1 MRTRVLLSRLLAG
14 RATNRNMYRQINKSS
29 LEGVFIFLMIVYYC
43 SLFPTSLCGVL
54 VFFCALPPASVRPT
68 SASPTHSTHT
78 SLSHSFV
85 TPLCDTPLFD
95 TTLSHTCLSH
105 HFVSHLSFT
114 HTHLCHTPLFHTPFA
129 HNFVIHSLTH
139 TTLLHTTLNSQV
151 STVKTEVFF
160 CIFSCLCKTASTA
173 GEPFTETVT
182 LRFSLDFAFY

>member
-1 MRTRVLLSRLLAG
+1 MWGS
-14 RATNRNMYRQINKSS
+14 
-29 LEGVFIFLMIVYYC
+29 C
-43 SLFPTSLCGVL
+43 
-54 VFFCALPPASVRPT
+54 FFCALPPASVRRPLRHPLT
-68 SASPTHSTHT
+68 AHTHT
-78 SLSHSFV
+78 YLSFTHSFV

-114 HTHLCHTPLFHTPFA
+114 HTFVTHLSFTRPFA

-173 GEPFTETVT
+173 G
-182 LRFSLDFAFY
+182 SIHGNSYFAFFLGFCILLIGFCLYRETNTIQTNHRKHN